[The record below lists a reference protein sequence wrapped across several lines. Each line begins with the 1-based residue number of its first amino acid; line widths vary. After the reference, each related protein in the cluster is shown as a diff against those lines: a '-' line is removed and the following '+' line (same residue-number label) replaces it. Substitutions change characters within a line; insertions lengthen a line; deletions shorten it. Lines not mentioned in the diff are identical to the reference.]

1 MKQNYTLPNG
11 TDVMAIKDL
20 IPETNTTIM
29 IEVHV
34 LIDLLSDMSYL
45 MGMIDGMS
53 KAQVLE
59 EGE

>member
-53 KAQVLE
+53 KAKEIE
-59 EGE
+59 ER